1 MTICD
6 FCYHRGK
13 TVPYVTGATVYVT
26 IQVGYTNREETS
38 GFSLCQACYDKAKE
52 RAKDAVA
59 LAVGFIEEVGE

>member
-1 MTICD
+1 
-6 FCYHRGK
+6 
-13 TVPYVTGATVYVT
+13 VYVT